1 MISELTYIRI
11 KNRESVSLSDIPLLS
26 YNDFFEIAVALL
38 NNEDKHC
45 VSYFAFDRP
54 NDLMLIMAVADDKA
68 NDIILLAHKLNND
81 QPKEFE
87 SLSSKV
93 FALHIFEREM
103 HENFGI
109 EFINHPWLK
118 PVRYAADRFNK
129 QHTVNQYPFYK
140 IQSDQLH
147 EVSVGPVHAGI
158 IEPGLFR
165 FICHGEKVLH
175 LEIQLGWQH
184 RGIESLMLQK
194 KNVLQRSLLAE
205 NIAGDTVI
213 GHTCAF
219 AQTIESLADIEITN
233 QVCVERSLA
242 SELER
247 IAIHTADIG
256 ALCLDAAYYLGAN
269 VFGILRTGIINF
281 TQRWCGNRL
290 GKSLIRPGGA
300 NFPFTEELKSELIKV
315 LDAYERKFLPMI
327 HLAYHKPGIQ
337 NRFDRVG
344 EISKQQAFMLGN
356 VGLSAK
362 MSNLNRDIRASHPYA
377 AYEEYP
383 LQPVL
388 LESGDVFA
396 RFLLKR
402 KEIKQSLA
410 WIRNLLEN
418 YTFNALEY
426 PKPVY
431 NALLKPDTLTVSLT
445 EGWRGEI
452 CHCAI
457 TGPDGNIIK
466 YKIKD
471 PSMHN
476 WKSLELSLRDV
487 EISDFPI
494 NNKSYNLS
502 YCGHDL

>member
-1 MISELTYIRI
+1 MTNENHIKRI
-11 KNRESVSLSDIPLLS
+11 LNGESISLSEIPVSDYESFFDLAVNLLTPEA
-26 YNDFFEIAVALL
+26 N
-38 NNEDKHC
+38 HC
-45 VSYFAFDRP
+45 VSYFAFPYENGLRF
-54 NDLMLIMAVADDKA
+54 IMAVADDH
-68 NDIILLAHKLNND
+68 NHDVILLSHFLKNED
-81 QPKEFE
+81 KKELA
-87 SLSSKV
+87 SITSQI
-93 FALHIFEREM
+93 FALHIFERELA
-103 HENFGI
+103 ENFGI
-109 EFINHPWLK
+109 DFIGHPWLK
-118 PVRYAADRFNK
+118 PVRYPHNRFDQNA
-129 QHTVNQYPFYK
+129 TINTYPFYDIK
-140 IQSDQLH
+140 SNQLH

-165 FICHGEKVLH
+165 FLCNGEKVLH

-184 RGIESLMLQK
+184 RGIESLFVEKKNFLQK
-194 KNVLQRSLLAE
+194 SLLAE
-205 NIAGDTVI
+205 NIAGDTVV
-213 GHTCAF
+213 GHTTAF
-219 AQTIESLADIEITN
+219 ANLMESLGKVQISE
-233 QVCVERSLA
+233 QLSLERALA

-247 IAIHTADIG
+247 VAIHTADIG

-281 TQRWCGNRL
+281 TQAWCGNRL
-290 GKSLIRPGGA
+290 GKSLIRPGGT
-300 NFPFTEELKSELIKV
+300 NFPFNENLKSQLINV
-315 LDAYERKFLPMI
+315 LNAFEHKFIPMI

-344 EISKQQAFMLGN
+344 EITKQQAILLGN

-362 MSNLNRDIRASHPYA
+362 MSNLNRDIRASHPYSG
-377 AYEEYP
+377 YVDF
-383 LQPVL
+383 PVHAIL
-388 LESGDVFA
+388 LENGDVFA

-402 KEIKQSLA
+402 KEIKQSIA
-410 WIRNLLEN
+410 WIRDLLERIEF
-418 YTFNALEY
+418 TDTGDS
-426 PKPVY
+426 KPDY
-431 NALLKPDTLTVSLT
+431 DLKLKPDAFGISLT

-452 CHCAI
+452 CHCAVTDSNGEI
-457 TGPDGNIIK
+457 VH